1 MCVYTVLTDVASME
15 QQQSAKDSSKE
26 QEEEEREDIFM
37 DVEEQEELKAV
48 DTEKLKP
55 EEIKSG
61 TTAGSGESYRK
72 QVPPKLSDLEKLLL
86 LPCILLPHPKP
97 RLSHLLVYNV
107 TLSYF
112 IVEKWKSGVARHS
125 FKETT
130 ETCLSDKIPST
141 FLKHAEQNRAL
152 IQL

>member
-48 DTEKLKP
+48 DTEQLKP

-86 LPCILLPHPKP
+86 LPCILLPH
-97 RLSHLLVYNV
+97 HV